1 MIYSCPTPVGTEQM
15 DALML
20 APPLVIS
27 DAEIDEIASRL
38 DAALVRVAPA
48 L

>member
-1 MIYSCPTPVGTEQM
+1 M

-27 DAEIDEIASRL
+27 DAEIDETASRL
-38 DAALVRVAPA
+38 DAALTSVEST

>member
-1 MIYSCPTPVGTEQM
+1 
-15 DALML
+15 
-20 APPLVIS
+20 VIS

-38 DAALVRVAPA
+38 DAALARVAPA

>member
-1 MIYSCPTPVGTEQM
+1 
-15 DALML
+15 ML

-38 DAALVRVAPA
+38 DAALARVAPT